1 MELPARRL
9 ILIETLRETL
19 DCLVVKNRAD
29 TLNRISHRN
38 PFLRSWIVNF
48 VKAIATS
55 RNSIHASHDAP
66 HQSVLGYRENHILRT
81 RRFIDASNIES
92 RLCATDASGKP
103 KWAVSPNFLHLAEIG
118 TEEASYIWGDLHVHN
133 SRLTR

>member
-92 RLCATDASGKP
+92 CKP
-103 KWAVSPNFLHLAEIG
+103 GRHQSLVAPDQLDCEQTRSRSPVVDVQPVSL
-118 TEEASYIWGDLHVHN
+118 
-133 SRLTR
+133 